1 MGQAEI
7 ERAAHVGER
16 LRAIRLER
24 RLTLAEV
31 AEASGLTKGFI
42 SQLERGLSSISLS
55 ALARVCAALDVR
67 FGEVLDDR
75 PPETISPEDAGAGGW
90 PFFDSH
96 QDVLR
101 SPREEPR
108 LALLESRLPPGTS
121 AGEEL
126 YTFPADK
133 EVVYVAAGTL
143 ELQIGDTVH
152 ELQEGDAITYSPR
165 DPHTWRNPSRTE
177 ETVVLWFSVPNP
189 FMPAGVGGD
198 PSG

>member
-7 ERAAHVGER
+7 DRAAHVGER

-24 RLTLAEV
+24 GLTLAQV
-31 AEASGLTKGFI
+31 AAESGLTKGFI

-55 ALARVCAALDVR
+55 ALARVCAVLDVR

-75 PPETISPEDAGAGGW
+75 PADKEAVAEAGASGW
-90 PFFDSH
+90 PFFDRH
-96 QDVLR
+96 QDVLLT
-101 SPREEPR
+101 PREEPR
-108 LALLESRLPPGTS
+108 LALLESRLPPGTT

-126 YTFPADK
+126 YTFPADR

-143 ELQIGDTVH
+143 ALQIGETLH
-152 ELQEGDAITYSPR
+152 ELRAGETITYSPR
-165 DPHTWRNPSRTE
+165 DPHTWRNPSATE

-189 FMPAGVGGD
+189 FMP
-198 PSG
+198 PS

>member
-31 AEASGLTKGFI
+31 ATASGLTKGFI

-75 PPETISPEDAGAGGW
+75 PPERDSAGDAGAGW

-96 QDVLR
+96 QDVLL

-108 LALLESRLPPGTS
+108 LALLESHIPPGTS
-121 AGEEL
+121 AGEML
-126 YTFPADK
+126 YTFPAEM
-133 EVVYVAAGTL
+133 EVVYVASGML
-143 ELQIGDTVH
+143 ELRIGEDVH
-152 ELQEGDAITYSPR
+152 ELGAGDTLTYSPQ
-165 DPHTWRNPSRTE
+165 DPHTWRNPSDSE
-177 ETVVLWFSVPNP
+177 AAVVLWFSVPNP
-189 FMPAGVGGD
+189 FTPAG
-198 PSG
+198 

>member
-7 ERAAHVGER
+7 DRAAHVGER

-24 RLTLAEV
+24 GLTLAQV

-55 ALARVCAALDVR
+55 ALARVCAALEVR

-75 PPETISPEDAGAGGW
+75 PAEKEAVGEAGAGGW

-96 QDVLR
+96 QDVLL

-108 LALLESRLPPGTS
+108 LALLESRLPPGTT

-126 YTFPADK
+126 YTFPADR

-143 ELQIGDTVH
+143 ELQIGETLH
-152 ELQEGDAITYSPR
+152 ELGAGDTITYSPR
-165 DPHTWRNPSRTE
+165 DPHTWRNPSATE
-177 ETVVLWFSVPNP
+177 KTVVLWFSVPNP
-189 FMPAGVGGD
+189 FMPAGAPGEAG
-198 PSG
+198 